1 MEDETK
7 ETPVARMRLRQVSEE
22 EVYMKLDVQSLK
34 KAPLLSGKIYMRTV
48 SVSLLEKRNARGVF
62 ETSEGTDTLRM
73 VNVPL
78 EVAEARDKFGN
89 FDVNLDNLS
98 LSKSGKTVNIL
109 LDQPAYNVY
118 YVDANGKGQTVL
130 MSALEVRDR
139 HERAMKA
146 YLDKNAQRTPGA
158 EQKPK
163 EAEEA
168 QPAASKPLPAVAE
181 KMETPSADTEVSE
194 AFISDDFFDI

>member
-1 MEDETK
+1 
-7 ETPVARMRLRQVSEE
+7 
-22 EVYMKLDVQSLK
+22 MKLDVQSLK
-34 KAPLLSGKIYMRTV
+34 KAPLLNGKIYMRTV
-48 SVSLLEKRNARGVF
+48 SASLLEKRNARGVF
-62 ETSEGTDTLRM
+62 ETSDGTDTLRM

-78 EVAEARDKFGN
+78 EIAEARDKFGN

-146 YLDKNAQRTPGA
+146 YLEKNAQQAPST
-158 EQKPK
+158 EQKQK

-168 QPAASKPLPAVAE
+168 QSAVSKPLPSVAE
-181 KMETPSADTEVSE
+181 KMETSSVDTEVSE